1 MLHVAVIGETAGHS
15 QSHLEMCN
23 AAVHLPADCWC
34 PPFLPLLP
42 AIIQIDPKIAVVL
55 FFH

>member
-1 MLHVAVIGETAGHS
+1 MLHVAVICETAGHS